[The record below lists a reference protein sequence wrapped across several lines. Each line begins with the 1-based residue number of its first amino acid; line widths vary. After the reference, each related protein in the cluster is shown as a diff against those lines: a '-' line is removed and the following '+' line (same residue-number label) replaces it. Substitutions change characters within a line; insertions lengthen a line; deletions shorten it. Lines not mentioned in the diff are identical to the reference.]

1 MIYYLEGDMVKMG
14 IIKGMIGLVVA
25 TPLAGAATSGI
36 GSSMTGSLAG
46 IGGATQSMVGVGLF
60 SHAASLS
67 KGMFKW

>member
-1 MIYYLEGDMVKMG
+1 MG

-25 TPLAGAATSGI
+25 VPLAGAAIGGI
-36 GSSMTGSLAG
+36 GSTMTGSLAG

-67 KGMFKW
+67 KGLFKF

>member
-1 MIYYLEGDMVKMG
+1 MSL
-14 IIKGMIGLVVA
+14 IKGMIGLVAAV
-25 TPLAGAATSGI
+25 PLAGAAIGGI

-60 SHAASLS
+60 GHAAGMA

>member
-1 MIYYLEGDMVKMG
+1 MG

-25 TPLAGAATSGI
+25 VPLAGAAI
-36 GSSMTGSLAG
+36 GGLGANLTGSLAG